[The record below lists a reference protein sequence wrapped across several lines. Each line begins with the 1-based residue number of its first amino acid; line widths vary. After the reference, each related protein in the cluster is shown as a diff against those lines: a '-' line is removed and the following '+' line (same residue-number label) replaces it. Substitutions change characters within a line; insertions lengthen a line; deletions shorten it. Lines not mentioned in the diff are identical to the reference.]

1 MKQKSSS
8 LSRRDFFQL
17 AGAAAA
23 LTCIAGCEMAAST
36 PPPTFTLP
44 TFTPPAFTPPPNA
57 QETTAL
63 PLPANLH
70 PAKAALFQLMVGNL
84 RFAAGTPKHPHQDP
98 QRRQELSAK
107 QSPLAAILC
116 CSDSRVPPEIIFDQG
131 LGDLFIVRVA
141 GNAAAFSDV
150 IASLEYAVDH
160 LHTPLVLVLGHQNCG
175 AVTAALEGAEL
186 EGSLGKLIAAIKPAV
201 ELSQHQPG
209 DRLDNAIRTNIQLS
223 LKNILKFSPIIATAV
238 QHGEVEL
245 SGAYYSLHSGRV
257 EFL

>member
-23 LTCIAGCEMAAST
+23 LTCIAGCEAAAST
-36 PPPTFTLP
+36 PPPPLS
-44 TFTPPAFTPPPNA
+44 PPPIP
-57 QETTAL
+57 QDPTMP
-63 PLPANLH
+63 PLPADLH

-84 RFAAGTPKHPHQDP
+84 RFAAGAPKHPNQDL
-98 QRRQELSAK
+98 QRRQEISAK
-107 QSPLAAILC
+107 QSPMAAILC

-150 IASLEYAVDH
+150 IASLEYAVEH
-160 LHTPLVLVLGHQNCG
+160 LHTPLVLVLGHQKCG
-175 AVTAALEGAEL
+175 AVTAALEDAEL
-186 EGSLGKLIAAIKPAV
+186 EGSLGKLIAALKPAV

-209 DRLDNAIRTNIQLS
+209 DRLDNAIRANIQLS
-223 LKNILKFSPIIATAV
+223 LKNILKYSPIISKAA

-245 SGAYYSLHSGRV
+245 SGAYYSLDSGRV
-257 EFL
+257 EFI